1 MKKFLITLLFI
12 TMIILSGCEQK
23 TAGDPKMVL
32 SDFFDALAKKDITEA
47 KKLTTEDSEPM
58 MNMAQ
63 MAMQKIPD
71 DDQILQYRKENIE
84 LEDAVITEDIAT
96 VPVKDKRT
104 GETIDFT
111 LKKEKSQ
118 WKVSINISTLLQIVQ
133 KKMKEHGMNGMNDS
147 LESLNNG
154 THSKDDIE
162 KAQKMIDSIKKVFD
176 NRK

>member
-1 MKKFLITLLFI
+1 MKKFFIALLSIVVFY
-12 TMIILSGCEQK
+12 GCEQK
-23 TAGDPKMVL
+23 TGVDPKMVL

-47 KKLTTEDSEPM
+47 KELTTEDSEPM

-63 MAMQKIPD
+63 MTMQKIPD
-71 DDQILQYRKENIE
+71 DSQILQYRKENIE
-84 LEDAVITEDIAT
+84 LGDAVITGDNAT

-147 LESLNNG
+147 LESLNHG
-154 THSKDDIE
+154 THSKDDME
-162 KAQKMIDSIKKVFD
+162 KAQKMIDSAKKVFD
-176 NRK
+176 NEK